1 MEIIELH
8 AEEFMA
14 WVRSLDAVSLIQDYR
29 GRAEYTR
36 DALVERAQRQL
47 AAGKPA
53 DEVVC
58 QLAHLLTNK
67 LLHNPSVRLRRAGL
81 EGRNELLDAANEL
94 FQLRAENDAG
104 R

>member
-1 MEIIELH
+1 MSP
-8 AEEFMA
+8 
-14 WVRSLDAVSLIQDYR
+14 SLR
-29 GRAEYTR
+29 GKLDR
-36 DALVERAQRQL
+36 LVERAQRQL

-67 LLHNPSVRLRRAGL
+67 LLHSPSVRLRRAGR

-94 FQLRAENDAG
+94 FQLGTDAKSG
-104 R
+104 S